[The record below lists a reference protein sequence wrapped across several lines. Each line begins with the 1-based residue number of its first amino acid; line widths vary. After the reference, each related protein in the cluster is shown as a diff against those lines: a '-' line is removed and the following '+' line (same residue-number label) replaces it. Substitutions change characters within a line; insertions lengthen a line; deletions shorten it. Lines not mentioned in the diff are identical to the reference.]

1 MSRFVIDASVAIKW
15 VVYETDSAEAV
26 LVQEKLSLAAP
37 DLIIAECANILW
49 KKARRGELEPGE
61 AITAARILQ
70 QSDVEILPTRHLMEP
85 TIQLALDLDH
95 AAYDCVY
102 IALAMGNNWPLV
114 TADDRLRRKLTQ
126 LDNGRFSNIVLSM
139 EQAIAAK

>member
-15 VVYETDSAEAV
+15 VIYETDSADAV
-26 LVQEKLSLAAP
+26 LVQEKLPLAAP

-49 KKARRGELEPGE
+49 KKARRGELEHGE
-61 AITAARILQ
+61 AVTAARILQ

-85 TIQLALDLDH
+85 TIRLTFDLDH

-102 IALAMGNNWPLV
+102 LALAISNNRPLV

-126 LDNGRFSNIVLSM
+126 LGDGRFSNIVLSM
-139 EQAIAAK
+139 EQAVEAK